1 MTTILALDLARVS
14 GWAFGEPG
22 AEPLHGSIQFA
33 NKDAS
38 HEAVFYKAMVWVKE
52 HLVIYAPD
60 LIVWEAPLAT
70 SFTRGKTN
78 TDTTTLLYGLPAI
91 VGAIAYSFK
100 IYDVRK
106 ADTAKVRG
114 HFLGCNPKRAEAK
127 AMTVKQCNV
136 MGWQV
141 ADDNEADALAT
152 WSYMCALLEP
162 KQAMRPTPLFGQRR
176 RA

>member
-1 MTTILALDLARVS
+1 MTTILALDLARTS

-22 AEPLHGSIQFA
+22 AEPVHGSIQFA
-33 NKDAS
+33 AKDAS
-38 HEAVFYKAMVWVKE
+38 HEAVFYKAMIWSNARIVEFK
-52 HLVIYAPD
+52 PD

-91 VGAIAYSFK
+91 VGAMAYSFK

-114 HFLGCNPKRAEAK
+114 HFLGCNPKREEAK
-127 AMTVKQCNV
+127 AMTVKQCGV
-136 MGWQV
+136 MGWNV
-141 ADDNEADALAT
+141 EDDNEADALAT
-152 WSYMCALLEP
+152 WSYMCSLLEP